1 MIAFW
6 GMGLSGVQEF
16 MDEGAVFDGCGL
28 ERWWLCGMFDVQG
41 RGKGFLSLKTNLIWV
56 MLMQIKAIYKDEV
69 LMPLQKLGLRE
80 KEEILIE
87 IKKHRIS
94 RGILKVD
101 PKIVDEVI
109 ENEELFE

>member
-1 MIAFW
+1 MR
-6 GMGLSGVQEF
+6 M
-16 MDEGAVFDGCGL
+16 
-28 ERWWLCGMFDVQG
+28 
-41 RGKGFLSLKTNLIWV
+41 
-56 MLMQIKAIYKDEV
+56 KAIYKDAV
-69 LMPLQKLGLRE
+69 LKPLQKLNLGE
-80 KEEILIE
+80 KEEVLIE